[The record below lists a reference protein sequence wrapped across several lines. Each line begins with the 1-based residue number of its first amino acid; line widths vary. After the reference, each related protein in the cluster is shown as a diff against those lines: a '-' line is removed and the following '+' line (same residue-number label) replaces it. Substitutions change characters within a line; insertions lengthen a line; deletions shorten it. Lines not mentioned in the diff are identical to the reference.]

1 MSVMNKPDYKIFA
14 QDAKS
19 GEYVVFPDI
28 LRGWGIT
35 LEQYNGFPPMEL
47 FNSAAKRIDEW
58 LMYLTQ
64 RGLPEWDAV
73 VDYPKD
79 AMIQHAGVYY
89 VSLKATKGEQ
99 PNNSQASWK
108 KLTEFLG
115 VDGKLAKDQNGAD
128 IQNKDTFIKNLGLE
142 ERLNKKV
149 DYGNHT
155 ITGGVDSAG
164 NGSVNA
170 ANGGIRFYRKKD
182 GTLTL
187 FSREAADSDS
197 GYVTEVELPKKKGMA
212 ALTSDL
218 TNKIDYGIHVITG
231 GVDSAGRGSVNAAN
245 GSLRVHRDASGVI
258 TIYGREQTDDT
269 SEYVTAAAFP
279 RAKGE
284 VCLDVFTFAAGGAK
298 YRDVKIQRKN
308 GVTYTNTLP
317 RPILVIA
324 SYDSPATRTLA
335 YVDGVRVAQT
345 SHGSPSATGAW
356 GGFVSFIV
364 PAGSKYIVNSNG
376 DNITLLDWVEL

>member
-1 MSVMNKPDYKIFA
+1 MSVQNKPDYKIFA
-14 QDAKS
+14 DGAKP
-19 GEYVVFPDI
+19 GEVLAFPDV
-28 LRGWGIT
+28 LRGWGVT
-35 LEQYNGFPPMEL
+35 LDTTGGIPPME
-47 FNSAAKRIDEW
+47 FMNGIMKRLNEW

-64 RGLPEWDAV
+64 QGIPDWSSSL
-73 VDYPKD
+73 DYPKD
-79 AMIQHAGVYY
+79 AMVKDSGVFY
-89 VSLKATKGEQ
+89 VSLTS
-99 PNNSQASWK
+99 NNGSKPSTSQNQWK
-108 KLTEFLG
+108 KLIDYLG
-115 VDGKLAKDQNGAD
+115 VTG
-128 IQNKDTFIKNLGLE
+128 
-142 ERLNKKV
+142 KV
-149 DYGNHT
+149 DYANHA
-155 ITGGVDSAG
+155 ITGGVDGAG

-170 ANGGIRFYRKKD
+170 ANGGIRFYRKND

-187 FSREAADSDS
+187 YSRVSSDGS
-197 GYVTEVELPKKKGMA
+197 SDYITEVELPKKKGIA

-258 TIYGREQTDDT
+258 TIYGREKTDDT

-284 VCLDVFTFAAGGAK
+284 VCLDVFTLAAGGVK
-298 YRDVKIQRKN
+298 YRDVKSQRKN

-345 SHGSPSATGAW
+345 SHGSPAATGAW

-364 PAGSKYIVNSNG
+364 PVGSKYIVNSNG
-376 DNITLLDWVEL
+376 DKIELLDWVEL

>member
-1 MSVMNKPDYKIFA
+1 MKKIGDVTSTADKNGEWTNGNVAAGIAPTILEAGWLNSVQREILGVIIAAGMQQDKNDDTQLSKAISKIISGGDY
-14 QDAKS
+14 
-19 GEYVVFPDI
+19 
-28 LRGWGIT
+28 
-35 LEQYNGFPPMEL
+35 
-47 FNSAAKRIDEW
+47 
-58 LMYLTQ
+58 
-64 RGLPEWDAV
+64 
-73 VDYPKD
+73 
-79 AMIQHAGVYY
+79 
-89 VSLKATKGEQ
+89 ATKTEV
-99 PNNSQASWK
+99 NS
-108 KLTEFLG
+108 
-115 VDGKLAKDQNGAD
+115 KLAKDQNGAD
-128 IQNKDTFIKNLGLE
+128 IPNKPKFIENLGLE

-155 ITGGVDSAG
+155 ITGGVDSVG

-279 RAKGE
+279 KAKGE

-298 YRDVKIQRKN
+298 YRDVKSQRKN

-376 DNITLLDWVEL
+376 DKIELLDWVEL